1 MERVISRLEEWIVV
15 IVLSIM
21 STIAFVNIVSRGLIG
36 YSFSFAEEITVNLFV
51 ALTFVGTA
59 IGVRQYAHLGFT
71 LIYDLSNI
79 VVKNII
85 TILVGVL
92 MSLLF
97 VILIYFGI
105 HMLLFQVEMGQKTPA
120 LGWPQWMFSM
130 AMPIGAALCLF
141 RTVQAT
147 IKEYR
152 EQNGK
157 GEQSV

>member
-21 STIAFVNIVSRGLIG
+21 STIAFVNILSRGFANH
-36 YSFSFAEEITVNLFV
+36 SFSFAEEITVNLFV

-71 LIYDLSNI
+71 LIYDTANLF
-79 VVKNII
+79 VKNII

-105 HMLLFQVEMGQKTPA
+105 QMLMFQVQMGQKTPA
-120 LGWPQWMFSM
+120 LGWPQWIFSM
-130 AMPIGAALCLF
+130 AMPIGAALCLY

-147 IKEYR
+147 IKEFR

-157 GEQSV
+157 GEKAV